1 MLPSGT
7 AADGSRLAN
16 LHGSSPPC
24 GGWRVL
30 SGLVGS
36 PMAGRCR
43 GEVPDQVRSKH
54 LHLVDLVED
63 DDVTTAVKADEA
75 LRCLIGHCVHWAVL
89 ISWL

>member
-1 MLPSGT
+1 
-7 AADGSRLAN
+7 
-16 LHGSSPPC
+16 
-24 GGWRVL
+24 
-30 SGLVGS
+30 
-36 PMAGRCR
+36 MAGRCR